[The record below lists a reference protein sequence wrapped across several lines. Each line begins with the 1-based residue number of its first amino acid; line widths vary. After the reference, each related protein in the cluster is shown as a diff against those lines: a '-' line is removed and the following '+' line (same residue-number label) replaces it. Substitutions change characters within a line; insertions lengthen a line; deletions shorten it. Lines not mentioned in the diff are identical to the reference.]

1 MTIGEKIVKLRKRN
15 GMSQE
20 SFSEKLGVSRQAISK
35 WENDTAQPTSE
46 NLAQIAKLFNVSI
59 SSLLDDEDINIGE
72 NLSIQGIENVENLS
86 ASNTKLKALKISY
99 MDGKIVL

>member
-59 SSLLDDEDINIGE
+59 SSLLIGATSTPFF
-72 NLSIQGIENVENLS
+72 L
-86 ASNTKLKALKISY
+86 
-99 MDGKIVL
+99 IVLAYSLIGTAEIQVLLHGTNDVSPCSPNT